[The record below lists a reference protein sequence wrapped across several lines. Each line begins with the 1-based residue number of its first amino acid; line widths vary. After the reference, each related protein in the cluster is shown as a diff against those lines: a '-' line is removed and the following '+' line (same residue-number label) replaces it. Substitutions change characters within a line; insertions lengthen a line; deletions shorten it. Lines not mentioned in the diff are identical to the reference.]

1 MRTSRKAHHP
11 NHKTMKTI
19 LTADWAP
26 HIERI
31 VRAVVAALVA
41 VYVAGYCCGKWLHRL
56 NDRITSVI
64 VKRAP
69 AVAPLMH
76 PLLAVA
82 ADLEQLTCREL
93 HAITGIRRKTSKA
106 QLIAAACT
114 L

>member
-1 MRTSRKAHHP
+1 
-11 NHKTMKTI
+11 MKTI
-19 LTADWAP
+19 LTTDWAP

-31 VRAVVAALVA
+31 VRAVAAALVA

-64 VKRAP
+64 VKRAAP